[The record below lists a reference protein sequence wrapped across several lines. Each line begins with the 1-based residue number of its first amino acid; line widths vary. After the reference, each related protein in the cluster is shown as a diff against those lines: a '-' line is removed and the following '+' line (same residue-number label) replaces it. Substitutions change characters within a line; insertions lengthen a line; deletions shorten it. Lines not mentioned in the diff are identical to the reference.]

1 MTEPRTQGLLDTS
14 VLVDLPEVPPD
25 ALPATT
31 YVSAVTLA
39 ELAQGV
45 HMARDAAVRA
55 RRLERLQEVENL
67 YRSPLPF
74 DEAAARSYGLLVGLV
89 VAAGRDPRPRRMDL
103 MIAATAAAHGL
114 PLFTRN
120 DSDLRGLESAL
131 RVNAV

>member
-1 MTEPRTQGLLDTS
+1 M
-14 VLVDLPEVPPD
+14 DLPEVPPD

-89 VAAGRDPRPRRMDL
+89 VAAGDSGHGFKFAPVLGGLIADVLERKPNPYAARFAWRPRGELVTENARYNEM
-103 MIAATAAAHGL
+103 TADG
-114 PLFTRN
+114 
-120 DSDLRGLESAL
+120 
-131 RVNAV
+131 